1 MAETLR
7 PRPARR
13 RDWTRRASLTARI
26 LAVNIIALGLM
37 AGSLFYLDSYRNQLF
52 AERYQLARAEAQ
64 IAAQGLASAPRNQ
77 RATLMAQ
84 IGREQT
90 LRLRLYDAKGRLQL
104 DSFKLAPPT
113 FALVDPATE
122 PWYQHAA
129 RWLDAGMNFLVGNA
143 AGQYGQILLNADGS
157 YTYTLTSA
165 PNSPKYW
172 TRL

>member
-77 RATLMAQ
+77 RAMLMAQ

-90 LRLRLYDAKGRLQL
+90 LRLRLY
-104 DSFKLAPPT
+104 
-113 FALVDPATE
+113 
-122 PWYQHAA
+122 
-129 RWLDAGMNFLVGNA
+129 
-143 AGQYGQILLNADGS
+143 
-157 YTYTLTSA
+157 
-165 PNSPKYW
+165 
-172 TRL
+172 